1 MLIGRW
7 STNATIE
14 LSPLLVYS
22 CCDNVAPNNA
32 NSNPAQATSPR
43 MAILVRAVMLF
54 AFIQMLLG
62 AGLYGLDFVGHTFYF
77 AV

>member
-1 MLIGRW
+1 
-7 STNATIE
+7 
-14 LSPLLVYS
+14 
-22 CCDNVAPNNA
+22 
-32 NSNPAQATSPR
+32 

-77 AV
+77 AD